1 MTEWIKLNVGG
12 QTFLTTKLTLLSEPD
27 SMLAKMFS
35 GELDP
40 GAKDDQG
47 AYMIDGTPMYFEPI
61 LHYLRRRKL
70 VINPNIS
77 KDGVLDEARYFGIQS
92 LVDQIEKIPEAKR
105 VTTLHELHEL
115 FDLPDKIIQKFL
127 STNACQHVVIC
138 GHGGNIWAKSN
149 DKSADFAVTSEEL
162 RSLIGKYADTSL
174 LAQNGVTIG
183 GKKYMYLSSTDKVI
197 RAKKGTSG
205 VHAIKT
211 TQSNY
216 IFLFPFTQKNSCLLL
231 FLT

>member
-1 MTEWIKLNVGG
+1 MYTWGLDLHRQKNVSRIIMYKNFENRFFPICHLLCESWIALYINNPFILNDFIYIFHQQFVYIF
-12 QTFLTTKLTLLSEPD
+12 QV
-27 SMLAKMFS
+27 
-35 GELDP
+35 
-40 GAKDDQG
+40 
-47 AYMIDGTPMYFEPI
+47 TP
-61 LHYLRRRKL
+61 
-70 VINPNIS
+70 
-77 KDGVLDEARYFGIQS
+77 
-92 LVDQIEKIPEAKR
+92 
-105 VTTLHELHEL
+105 
-115 FDLPDKIIQKFL
+115 
-127 STNACQHVVIC
+127 
-138 GHGGNIWAKSN
+138 
-149 DKSADFAVTSEEL
+149 EEL

-216 IFLFPFTQKNSCLLL
+216 IFLFPFTKKNSCLLL